1 VKNLSPLASNYL
13 MLLVKKFMIPK
24 KVLENTFNIIFLRDL
39 IGVVNT
45 ILIYRYE
52 VLSATHLG

>member
-1 VKNLSPLASNYL
+1 MKNLSPLASNYL